1 MASLSDLLDG
11 IWRTPNR
18 QMAWGRIP
26 AAHVI
31 GTKAPT
37 PFAAN
42 GDYVVVKLGSMF
54 LRNSRVLWLKLSPL
68 ARARRTFWAASV
80 IRIDW

>member
-31 GTKAPT
+31 GTKGLLEVPDLT
-37 PFAAN
+37 R
-42 GDYVVVKLGSMF
+42 DEIL
-54 LRNSRVLWLKLSPL
+54 RVLDKN
-68 ARARRTFWAASV
+68 AALV
-80 IRIDW
+80 KG